1 MKKFEVTFRIIP
13 NSFLGIL
20 TMTEN
25 QMIVSAY
32 SEGLAKNQV
41 KQMFPGQ
48 NVQIL
53 SCKEVK
59 QH

>member
-1 MKKFEVTFRIIP
+1 MKKFEVTFHIIP

-25 QMIVSAY
+25 QIIVSAY
-32 SEGLAKNQV
+32 NEIFAKNQV
-41 KQMFPGQ
+41 KKMFAGQ

-59 QH
+59 